1 MRRPV
6 VSGAFFTLAAVL
18 LLIAP
23 LALAAGGSRKTLNP
37 PTNLHVTAADAHAVT
52 LAWRES
58 RSRNVAGYNEYRNRA
73 YNGRTS
79 GLTYTFSG
87 LDCGTTYA
95 FGVQAYSNSGGSSSI
110 VEVTSSTTPC
120 SAPPPPPPPPPP
132 PKPDPCTGLVR
143 LEGVKFDHDKSELG
157 PNAGSILDET
167 VTALQRCPEK
177 RVRLDAYTDSAGS
190 DAYNQTLSQRRADSV
205 RAYLVQHGVAAA
217 RIDARGLGESN
228 PVASNDTAEGRAQN
242 RRVELQPID

>member
-1 MRRPV
+1 MRFSP
-6 VSGAFFTLAAVL
+6 L
-18 LLIAP
+18 LRIG
-23 LALAAGGSRKTLNP
+23 LALILVASLGGCATTP
-37 PTNLHVTAADAHAVT
+37 PGVCAVIG
-52 LAWRES
+52 
-58 RSRNVAGYNEYRNRA
+58 AGYGAIGGGVGGGLYANNNTGRDNNEWEGA
-73 YNGRTS
+73 GIAAAS
-79 GLTYTFSG
+79 MLVG
-87 LDCGTTYA
+87 A
-95 FGVQAYSNSGGSSSI
+95 GVGYLGCRLMQEEPKPEPRRVTQAP
-110 VEVTSSTTPC
+110 T
-120 SAPPPPPPPPPP
+120 PPPKPAPTPAPP

-167 VTALQRCPEK
+167 VTALQRCPQK

-190 DAYNQTLSQRRADSV
+190 DAYNQALSQRRADSV

>member
-1 MRRPV
+1 MRFSPLRIGLALILV
-6 VSGAFFTLAAVL
+6 VSLVGCATTRPGVCAA
-18 LLIAP
+18 I
-23 LALAAGGSRKTLNP
+23 G
-37 PTNLHVTAADAHAVT
+37 
-52 LAWRES
+52 
-58 RSRNVAGYNEYRNRA
+58 AGYGAIGGGITGGFYAANNTDRDNNELEGA
-73 YNGRTS
+73 GIAAAS
-79 GLTYTFSG
+79 MLVG
-87 LDCGTTYA
+87 A
-95 FGVQAYSNSGGSSSI
+95 GVGYLGCSLMQREQKPEPRQA
-110 VEVTSSTTPC
+110 PP
-120 SAPPPPPPPPPP
+120 APPRPPPPPPPPPP

-190 DAYNQTLSQRRADSV
+190 DAYNQALSQRRADSV

>member
-1 MRRPV
+1 
-6 VSGAFFTLAAVL
+6 
-18 LLIAP
+18 
-23 LALAAGGSRKTLNP
+23 
-37 PTNLHVTAADAHAVT
+37 
-52 LAWRES
+52 
-58 RSRNVAGYNEYRNRA
+58 
-73 YNGRTS
+73 
-79 GLTYTFSG
+79 
-87 LDCGTTYA
+87 
-95 FGVQAYSNSGGSSSI
+95 
-110 VEVTSSTTPC
+110 
-120 SAPPPPPPPPPP
+120 
-132 PKPDPCTGLVR
+132 VR

-190 DAYNQTLSQRRADSV
+190 DAYNQALSQRRADSV